1 MGEKRISKFTIKKA
15 KIGNSKSLQS
25 TKQEKDSLEWGKIW
39 RPQKVGF
46 HFSLVKSRRRELVSN
61 IFFHWLCV
69 EEKEYNL
76 QFFLYLTIPNQERK
90 KLASLSADEI
100 NLA

>member
-46 HFSLVKSRRRELVSN
+46 HFSLVKSRRRKLVSN
-61 IFFHWLCV
+61 IFFHWLYV
-69 EEKEYNL
+69 EEKEHKL
-76 QFFLYLTIPNQERK
+76 QVFLPYYSQSRK
-90 KLASLSADEI
+90 EKTCVSADEI

>member
-1 MGEKRISKFTIKKA
+1 MGEKKISKFTIKKA

-25 TKQEKDSLEWGKIW
+25 TKQEKDSLDWGKIW

-76 QFFLYLTIPNQERK
+76 QFFLPYYSQSRK
-90 KLASLSADEI
+90 EKTCVSLC
-100 NLA
+100 